1 MRIPGRAICEELVRV
16 CRVCVCVSRAPS
28 GARPCSVRS
37 RRCGLGRG
45 GAGESGSGHGC
56 GGAWLAAE
64 LGARCPCTRLTSK
77 RLTSKRYPP
86 TITNAR

>member
-16 CRVCVCVSRAPS
+16 CRVCVCVSRAPVL
-28 GARPCSVRS
+28 GPARCADAPQMRP
-37 RRCGLGRG
+37 GRG

>member
-16 CRVCVCVSRAPS
+16 CRVCVCVSRAL
-28 GARPCSVRS
+28 RCSV
-37 RRCGLGRG
+37 RRCGLAAVHR